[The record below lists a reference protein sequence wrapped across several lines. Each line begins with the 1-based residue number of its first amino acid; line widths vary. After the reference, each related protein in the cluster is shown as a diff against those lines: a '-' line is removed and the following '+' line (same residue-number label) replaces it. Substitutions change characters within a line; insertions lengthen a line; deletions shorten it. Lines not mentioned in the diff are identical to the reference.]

1 MRVWKIQRIA
11 TFDDDELANKL
22 MDIESKK
29 GCKVKEVIYI
39 GENPSKVRLY
49 QILYVEE

>member
-11 TFDDDELANKL
+11 TFDDDELVNKI
-22 MDIESKK
+22 MDIESNK
-29 GCKVKEVIYI
+29 GCKVKEVIHI
-39 GENPSKVRLY
+39 GNNPSNVRLY